1 MLSSLRRCAV
11 TLTQVHTLKVKFTEE
26 ISQSTYARVCAI
38 TFLYTE
44 ALVWGGNSGPLEAC
58 LFKNIIPV
66 IISISICTL
75 QVAGR
80 ILDRR
85 YDLYGKDINT
95 GVKLDSDVYNPVY
108 EERTE
113 FRETNIPPTATLLLK
128 VWSMTTVN
136 LRKQMVQLYQ

>member
-1 MLSSLRRCAV
+1 M
-11 TLTQVHTLKVKFTEE
+11 
-26 ISQSTYARVCAI
+26 
-38 TFLYTE
+38 
-44 ALVWGGNSGPLEAC
+44 VWGGNSGPLEAC

>member
-1 MLSSLRRCAV
+1 MVLDHSWIL
-11 TLTQVHTLKVKFTEE
+11 LTVYF
-26 ISQSTYARVCAI
+26 
-38 TFLYTE
+38 
-44 ALVWGGNSGPLEAC
+44 
-58 LFKNIIPV
+58 
-66 IISISICTL
+66 

-108 EERTE
+108 EEKTE

-128 VWSMTTVN
+128 VSFPTLPWRAVI
-136 LRKQMVQLYQ
+136 